1 MATTSTNALLTRG
14 RITLRGRM
22 PNSSNA
28 TFLAELDLDGAA
40 GLAVYKPARGERPLW
55 DFPPG
60 LFTRELAAY
69 LLSEAL
75 GWGPVPP
82 TVRRAG
88 PYGAGSLQPFLPA
101 DFGQHYLP
109 LPP

>member
-1 MATTSTNALLTRG
+1 MATSFADAFTLLTRG

-22 PNSSNA
+22 PYSSNA

-40 GLAVYKPARGERPLW
+40 GLAVYKPLRGEQPLW

-60 LFTRELAAY
+60 LFKRELAAY

-75 GWGPVPP
+75 GWALVAP
-82 TVRRAG
+82 TVRGEG
-88 PYGAGSLQPFLPA
+88 PYGGGSLQHCGSAVFDLA
-101 DFGQHYLP
+101 CLP
-109 LPP
+109 L